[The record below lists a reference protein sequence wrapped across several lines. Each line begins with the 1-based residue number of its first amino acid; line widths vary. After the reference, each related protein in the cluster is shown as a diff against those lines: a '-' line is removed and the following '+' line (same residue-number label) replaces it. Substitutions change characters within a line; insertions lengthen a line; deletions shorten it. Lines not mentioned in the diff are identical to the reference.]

1 MKYETLVSGCKEN
14 EHTVPLHCLCANG
27 LKLGL
32 LLAFLAVIHEGLNGP
47 LRGQGLKALIIKIL
61 AT

>member
-1 MKYETLVSGCKEN
+1 MKYETLVLGCEEN

-27 LKLGL
+27 LRLEL

-47 LRGQGLKALIIKIL
+47 WPRGVPG
-61 AT
+61 TGSERDNH